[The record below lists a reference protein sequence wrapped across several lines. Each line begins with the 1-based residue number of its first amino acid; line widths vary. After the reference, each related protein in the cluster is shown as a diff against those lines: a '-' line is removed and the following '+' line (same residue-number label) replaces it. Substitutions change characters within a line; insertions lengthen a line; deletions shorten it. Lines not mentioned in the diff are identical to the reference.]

1 MAGNLGDRT
10 GVLTV
15 VGDEQQ
21 FAEFVS
27 ARMPA
32 VLRWAHLLTGDR
44 GRAEDLVQHAFAATY
59 RHWRRIEPA
68 GAEAYVR
75 RAVLNA
81 HLSWWR
87 RGWRSEQPVA
97 EPPERAGPDRTGDV
111 DERDAMWAALAGL
124 PPRQRAVLVLRYYE
138 DLSEAE
144 IARVLDVS
152 PGTVK
157 SQAAKGIARL
167 RTLVPGP
174 VRGEAAVSAQREPS
188 EAGRPA
194 AEREA
199 P

>member
-1 MAGNLGDRT
+1 VSEER
-10 GVLTV
+10 
-15 VGDEQQ
+15 E
-21 FAEFVS
+21 FSEFVS

-59 RHWRRIEPA
+59 RHWSRIEPT

-87 RGWRSEQPVA
+87 RGWRSEQSVA
-97 EPPERAGPDRTGDV
+97 VLPERPEPDLTGGV
-111 DERDAMWAALAGL
+111 DERDAMWAALAAL

-138 DLSEAE
+138 DLPEAE
-144 IARVLDVS
+144 IARVLDVA

-157 SQAAKGIARL
+157 SQAAKGLARL
-167 RTLVPGP
+167 RTLVPEP
-174 VRGEAAVSAQREPS
+174 VRE
-188 EAGRPA
+188 
-194 AEREA
+194 ERS
-199 P
+199 

>member
-1 MAGNLGDRT
+1 M
-10 GVLTV
+10 
-15 VGDEQQ
+15 GDETQ

-32 VLRWAHLLTGDR
+32 VLCWAHLLTGDR

-59 RHWRRIEPA
+59 RHWRRIEPD

-87 RGWRSEQPVA
+87 RGWRSEQTV
-97 EPPERAGPDRTGDV
+97 PELPDRPGPDLTGGV
-111 DERDAMWAALAGL
+111 DERDAMWTALAAL

-138 DLSEAE
+138 DLPEAE
-144 IARVLDVS
+144 IARVLDIA

-157 SQAAKGIARL
+157 SQAARGLARL
-167 RTLVPGP
+167 RTLVPRPGTG
-174 VRGEAAVSAQREPS
+174 GEAMSAT

-194 AEREA
+194 AEGGLR
-199 P
+199 

>member
-1 MAGNLGDRT
+1 M
-10 GVLTV
+10 
-15 VGDEQQ
+15 GDETQ

-87 RGWRSEQPVA
+87 RGWRAEQPVA
-97 EPPERAGPDRTGDV
+97 EPPERAGPDLTGGV
-111 DERDAMWAALAGL
+111 DERDAMWSALAEL

-138 DLSEAE
+138 DLPEAE
-144 IARVLDVS
+144 IARVLDIA

-167 RTLVPGP
+167 RTLMPQS
-174 VRGEAAVSAQREPS
+174 VRDEAAVSAQRAPTGT
-188 EAGRPA
+188 GRT
-194 AEREA
+194 AEREEQ
-199 P
+199 

>member
-1 MAGNLGDRT
+1 
-10 GVLTV
+10 
-15 VGDEQQ
+15 
-21 FAEFVS
+21 
-27 ARMPA
+27 MPA

-59 RHWRRIEPA
+59 RHWRRIEPG

-87 RGWRSEQPVA
+87 RGWRSEETVP
-97 EPPERAGPDRTGDV
+97 ELPERPGPDLTGGV
-111 DERDAMWAALAGL
+111 DERDAVWTALAAL

-138 DLSEAE
+138 DLPEAE
-144 IARVLDVS
+144 IARVLDIA

-157 SQAAKGIARL
+157 SQAARGLARL
-167 RTLVPGP
+167 RTLVLRPG
-174 VRGEAAVSAQREPS
+174 AAGRAMSLT

-194 AEREA
+194 AEGELR
-199 P
+199 

>member
-1 MAGNLGDRT
+1 M
-10 GVLTV
+10 
-15 VGDEQQ
+15 GDEAQ
-21 FAEFVS
+21 FAVFVS

-59 RHWRRIEPA
+59 RHWRRIEPD

-87 RGWRSEQPVA
+87 RGWRAEQPVDVL
-97 EPPERAGPDRTGDV
+97 PERPGPDLTGAV

-138 DLSEAE
+138 DLPEAE
-144 IARVLDVS
+144 IARVLDIA

-157 SQAAKGIARL
+157 SQAAKGLARL
-167 RTLVPGP
+167 RTLVPQP
-174 VRGEAAVSAQREPS
+174 VRGGAVSAQREPS

-194 AEREA
+194 AEREVQ

>member
-1 MAGNLGDRT
+1 VKDDR
-10 GVLTV
+10 
-15 VGDEQQ
+15 E

-44 GRAEDLVQHAFAATY
+44 GRAEDLVQSAFAATY
-59 RHWRRIEPA
+59 RHWRRIEPD

-87 RGWRSEQPVA
+87 RGWRQERPVA
-97 EPPERAGPDRTGDV
+97 EPPERAGPEPTAAV
-111 DERDAMWAALAGL
+111 DDRDAMWTALAGL

-138 DLSEAE
+138 DLPEAE
-144 IARVLDVS
+144 IARVLDIA

-157 SQAAKGIARL
+157 SQAAKGLARL
-167 RTLVPGP
+167 RTLVKEP
-174 VRGEAAVSAQREPS
+174 VREEQP
-188 EAGRPA
+188 
-194 AEREA
+194 
-199 P
+199 

>member
-1 MAGNLGDRT
+1 M
-10 GVLTV
+10 LTD
-15 VGDEQQ
+15 VGDEKQ

-27 ARMPA
+27 ARMSG

-59 RHWRRIEPA
+59 RHWRRLEPE

-87 RGWRSEQPVA
+87 RGWRSEQAVPDL
-97 EPPERAGPDRTGDV
+97 PERPGPDLTGGV
-111 DERDAMWAALAGL
+111 DERDAMWTALAAL

-144 IARVLDVS
+144 IARVLDIA

-157 SQAAKGIARL
+157 SQAAKGLTRL
-167 RTLVPGP
+167 RTLVPRPGAGGQ
-174 VRGEAAVSAQREPS
+174 VMSVT
-188 EAGRPA
+188 EAGRSA
-194 AEREA
+194 AEGEIR
-199 P
+199 

>member
-1 MAGNLGDRT
+1 M
-10 GVLTV
+10 
-15 VGDEQQ
+15 GDERE

-44 GRAEDLVQHAFAATY
+44 GRAEDLAQHAFAATY

-87 RGWRSEQPVA
+87 RGWRAERSVA
-97 EPPERAGPDRTGDV
+97 ELPERPGPSPAADV
-111 DERDAMWAALAGL
+111 DERDAMWTALAAL
-124 PPRQRAVLVLRYYE
+124 PPRQRAVLVLRYHE
-138 DLSEAE
+138 DLPEAE
-144 IARVLDVS
+144 IARVLDIA

-157 SQAAKGIARL
+157 SQAAKGLARL
-167 RTLVPGP
+167 RTLVPEP
-174 VRGEAAVSAQREPS
+174 VRGGAAVTAQQEP
-188 EAGRPA
+188 GGTG
-194 AEREA
+194 EREA
-199 P
+199 R

>member
-1 MAGNLGDRT
+1 MGDDR
-10 GVLTV
+10 
-15 VGDEQQ
+15 Q
-21 FAEFVS
+21 FGEFVS

-59 RHWRRIEPA
+59 RHWRRIEPD

-97 EPPERAGPDRTGDV
+97 ELPERPGPDPTGGTGDI
-111 DERDAMWAALAGL
+111 DERDAMWSALAVL

-144 IARVLDVS
+144 IARVLDIA

-167 RTLVPGP
+167 RTLVPAP
-174 VRGEAAVSAQREPS
+174 VREEQP
-188 EAGRPA
+188 
-194 AEREA
+194 
-199 P
+199 

>member
-1 MAGNLGDRT
+1 M
-10 GVLTV
+10 TV
-15 VGDEQQ
+15 VGDELQ

-59 RHWRRIEPA
+59 RHWRRIDPER
-68 GAEAYVR
+68 AEAYVR

-87 RGWRSEQPVA
+87 RGWRAEQSMG
-97 EPPERAGPDRTGDV
+97 ELPERPGPDRTGDV
-111 DERDAMWAALAGL
+111 DERDAMWTALAAL

-138 DLSEAE
+138 DLPEAE
-144 IARVLDVS
+144 IARVLDIA

-157 SQAAKGIARL
+157 SQAAKGLARL
-167 RTLVPGP
+167 RTLVPEAGRRP
-174 VRGEAAVSAQREPS
+174 VGARREPGEAR
-188 EAGRPA
+188 RPA
-194 AEREA
+194 AEREVQ